1 MLSAQLAL
9 IPALLLP
16 ERPRV
21 QARSKQLSMN
31 LLYPSIP
38 HSACFIVKAR
48 GQASPCSVLHPTPHP
63 NPTPPGAVLLSPPPT
78 PPQEGNEGLRM
89 ERDMRQALGERW
101 PQITV

>member
-1 MLSAQLAL
+1 MLSARLAL

-21 QARSKQLSMN
+21 QARSKQLSMK

-63 NPTPPGAVLLSPPPT
+63 NPTPPEAMLLSPPQPL
-78 PPQEGNEGLRM
+78 PRKAMKG
-89 ERDMRQALGERW
+89 
-101 PQITV
+101 

>member
-21 QARSKQLSMN
+21 QARSKQLSMK

-48 GQASPCSVLHPTPHP
+48 GQASPCSIPPHIPTQRHLERCCSPH
-63 NPTPPGAVLLSPPPT
+63 PT